1 MIKVDIYSNC
11 WTPWRRPYYLL
22 DAKKYAIYY
31 FSPGDP
37 YWLLN
42 GKIYF
47 GSYQSLIHWE
57 TKLFVSDENSNTA
70 NMKNIG
76 KEIHSA
82 SRHQLLH
89 WGCSIREMKC
99 FLPES
104 NLTVDLETRV
114 EKNWQSQIIYY
125 STQNE
130 EIGKVVFNRLS
141 DIITGK
147 VAQLFIDSKYQA
159 LLPHLLGSL
168 ILTRIS
174 S

>member
-1 MIKVDIYSNC
+1 MIKVDIYSSC
-11 WTPWRRPYYLL
+11 WTPWKHPYYLL
-22 DAKKYAIYY
+22 DGKKYAIYY
-31 FSPGDP
+31 GSDR

-42 GKIYF
+42 EKIYF
-47 GSYQSLIHWE
+47 GSYQSLFHWE
-57 TKLFVSDENSNTA
+57 VKLFVAERNLNTA

-76 KEIHSA
+76 KEILSV

-89 WGCSIREMKC
+89 WGSNIREMKC
-99 FLPES
+99 FFPES

-114 EKNWQSQIIYY
+114 EKSWQSQINYY
-125 STQNE
+125 SVQNE
-130 EIGKVVFNRLS
+130 EVGKVVFNRFS

-147 VAQLFIDSKYQA
+147 VAQLFIDPKHQN

>member
-1 MIKVDIYSNC
+1 MIKVDIYSSC
-11 WTPWRRPYYLL
+11 WIPWRYPYYLL
-22 DAKKYAIYY
+22 EGKKYAIYY
-31 FSPGDP
+31 RGDR

-42 GKIYF
+42 EKIYF
-47 GSYQSLIHWE
+47 GNYQSLFHWE
-57 TKLFVSDENSNTA
+57 VKLFVSEGNLNTT
-70 NMKNIG
+70 NMKNVG
-76 KEIHSA
+76 KDIHSA

-89 WGCSIREMKC
+89 WGSDIRNLKC

-114 EKNWQSQIIYY
+114 EKNWQSQIIHY
-125 STQNE
+125 SMQNE
-130 EIGKVVFNRLS
+130 EVIGKVVFNRFS

-147 VAQLFIDSKYQA
+147 AAQLFIDPKHQD